1 MATTN
6 ESRLCV
12 LSDSKS
18 CSDIVEKM
26 DVDVTEKQY
35 NIVNQIKHILGL
47 WTDKYK
53 KRFSSWYLR
62 RIQKYNPLI
71 LDFNSAILN
80 DPFDCYKHLINW
92 DRSFKKALMKDKL
105 IDKQRLKLR
114 EELKNKKQ
122 VIDPKTHDVYFV
134 PSHVLD
140 KYKKK
145 EISDDKDYS
154 IIENMDI
161 VEEGMDIMVEQPII
175 DNMEIV
181 EEGMDIMVEQG
192 YTLLV
197 PTDGA
202 DVRYNVNIPIEEEP
216 FVQFPFNEVDYNQV
230 VQPYLDISPFFRQL
244 FSKCRNIRRSIN
256 QYMQNVQFRRGTPS
270 YFRDWLFGSRR
281 RRDDLMSFLDGG
293 IEQGDTGATS
303 NDLEQTNVLSS
314 TSNITFVDER
324 PVDVTSLHTKGEVY
338 SRDQNNDIAENDWTI
353 KKVLEREYP
362 ISGFEW
368 KVGVDAGEEVYSG
381 GLPQIITND
390 ANCMITRQ
398 LKFFSFLRAGIHVRV
413 QLNGTKFHC
422 GRLLVFFKPITWDD
436 DKEENF
442 YSLTCF
448 PSFFLD
454 ASVSNS
460 GEIYVPFTHLLSYF
474 SQESKT
480 LFNDSINTLGVLKI
494 IVFNKLAAAETASQS
509 LFGQIYVSL
518 VDPYV
523 HLPTYE
529 IKAFSYGDGYMQG
542 LESVLKKGA
551 GNLID
556 MGVGLDKKFTGG
568 LVTGAGNALC
578 NLLGVCDKPTDPV
591 SANPIINRTSAPL
604 CHGAGLDRSTRLGLS
619 PVSLTNSPPSM
630 LGAVDSDYNILTLC
644 QLPCLVGTVT
654 WTASHPI
661 GSQRFYMGVTPTW
674 LGTDQKT
681 SDGDNN
687 LSEYRPTMLAY
698 ISRAFCRW
706 RGDLKVKI
714 QVVATQF
721 HSGRLALVYDPHGSA
736 NNNLG
741 ELDQNKSHN
750 IIIMDIQEQQEL
762 VVDIPYFAVKPWLRC
777 DRFRAVEN
785 LKVATTKDLF
795 ASFLDCDIMGIFR
808 IFVLNQLVHPSNVPN
823 SVDINVFFYAG
834 DNFELTIPNPV
845 SPLSV
850 RAKVT
855 NKAEANNPWYPW
867 CLTEKYEDNVCSAE
881 QVIYNIYNIGLD
893 LNTKGWIKPTAE
905 KKWYEPTIVIEDSET
920 ICFMNQMLLVQKFIE
935 GSDEVCKKLISSL
948 PNYPTPSEEKGTI
961 KKIDGTTVNTYDKL
975 QDPVITSLD
984 HITQRVDANYSNI
997 LNEIIPPLRE
1007 VKDESSRTQSA
1018 VFNIERR
1025 SPMLE
1030 NQEYHQIQVSG
1041 EVPEGNVRW
1050 ERHDGFEQG
1059 LESYTTTRD
1068 QEGGSVLITDGNKS
1082 SNAVVNTVS
1091 ENAMQIQT
1099 LLRRYYPLWVSS
1111 NITYS
1116 DDFTIISIPVTP
1128 SFVPEEIKTGLLSNV
1143 ERRYEVHNLAWFM
1156 RIYTYWRGSLRYKI
1170 IYNTDDSDIYVW
1182 HNPIDAKAFSVMPG
1196 FRYNHLTNQMNFA
1209 SDVGISRVQQSIE
1222 IEIPYYSGFN
1232 QLLQSHISSKA
1243 DLRAQNG
1250 TLFIAV
1256 RNRNK
1261 DFNISVYISTG
1272 DDFTANILRAPPV
1285 LHEIMV
1291 KPYTYLKEGDDEVG
1305 VVDFP
1310 EIYSS
1315 LHHDSRN
1322 MQIPGQAA
1330 FNAYN
1335 NGSFKVCA
1343 PPEAE
1348 LYTIFENDE
1357 REREDFLS
1365 EELNENSQQNYMQ
1378 EQMFS
1383 LSGYID
1389 NTISNSESL
1398 KNVGSVYNEEV
1409 KPCINEVKD
1418 VASEVKDFLNEFRDQ
1433 ILPQILGTGK
1443 DAHRNILHTRE
1454 LVEQFIPKIQ
1464 EAIDHLNAMCV
1475 SNTNASITVKD
1486 AATNVADWA
1495 SYSKCFMQIL
1505 LLTSL
1510 WVNLVDLITSF
1521 SWTRLINVI
1530 CITCVI
1536 FKVQCNQIIQWVY
1549 LQATKLYEDYRSKAN
1564 NGAMAEQGLEDFI
1577 SNYQGNLVFVLASV
1591 ATVIYCAIFGCTP
1604 SWTYIKKVVQDTI
1617 TAEEPK
1623 AQGLSDV
1630 LKNIHFSSM
1639 GFKAIGSAFEF
1650 FQKWIDKLLNYL
1662 LGSECTEV
1670 LLEKEFKEK
1679 ATEIEK
1685 WIDEVASFEE
1695 EDLLMRSLV
1704 DVELHNKLYFL
1715 RDQGVKFTTWTL
1727 TNGVSRN
1734 VSSIIR
1740 DTNRRLTLMLKEVG
1754 KKRPMHGFRYSPFV
1768 IMLYGDSSLGKS
1780 NMMHHFTDMLREEL
1794 HIPYYNSVY
1803 CVPTAKKFLD
1813 GYSGQAIIEW
1823 DDALQCTEADEMIG
1837 NFINWRSNADTI
1849 VNMADCP
1856 EKGMPFTSKAIIMST
1871 NNAEVC
1877 INSLRDMNAFKNRIN
1892 VYFKCKMHE
1901 DWTIKDIKALNCK
1914 DKTFPFVKLSVF
1926 DYTTKELIRGGLTF
1940 TQALEYARNE
1950 FKKWDIKQK
1959 NLLNDYFSTHD
1970 SLRIPPGIQIIENDG
1985 QITSQMSLE
1994 DLTEEQAL
2002 DARIFQQLFV
2012 EVIDE
2017 EEKRF
2022 LANKV
2027 YRVYNTLTG
2036 LFENIKYEEKKIQ
2049 VSEFYALV
2057 KEKLKLQVNK
2067 LGKACKDFY
2076 LAHPN
2081 FNNVI
2086 IVTSIMGLT
2095 ALVIK
2100 QIYNIFLPLNI
2111 EESQKQVIVD
2121 EGGCYDHNVRARV
2134 KVVKPEAVA
2143 EGVDDPEA
2151 VDMGRQK
2158 VYRAIRFL
2166 GWETGRSNISL
2177 QCLAIGGKVI
2187 LCPHHF
2193 FRRAV
2198 DGDTFY
2204 MIDNNIKIPIV
2215 FNSVNMFRI
2224 KDKDAVLYYMGARFD
2239 SHKQLVKC
2247 FVEEKYF
2254 SKISTS
2260 TSASL
2265 FGRSLSGI
2273 LMEKACTAKGNITMS
2288 YRGDDDQAPMYTQY
2302 GWKYDIDTISG
2313 ECGSLLLA
2321 CNKALP
2327 PPGKIIGMHTAG
2339 YNHQRGGFAILLTR
2353 EMIENTLQVMKLQLG
2368 QDVYNAPLPVQ
2379 VNPSEEL
2386 FNEQCKVIPEGY
2398 FSYYGVMD
2406 PKFCPSQPTKTQFKK
2421 TPFHG
2426 ELYPITKAPAMLQSR
2441 DGISP
2446 LRNALGKFGK
2456 ITFPYKCKH
2465 IRAVRASI
2473 LNDLMCLNS
2482 DLPYAPLSEEIS
2494 IFGMDGVPYCD
2505 KMNMHSS
2512 PGWPYQCLHE
2522 SKGEIGK
2529 SYLFDE
2535 DKRCIKDELLIQNLC
2550 ERENMAKIG
2559 YRVPSIW
2566 RDCLKDE
2573 LRPIEKVKE
2582 GKTRLFNIPPVDFSI
2597 LVRKYFLS
2605 FEQAFYKGHGKF
2617 FSAVGINPESY
2628 EWTIS
2633 YNRLRTYGYKC
2644 VAGDF
2649 KTFDGMAMADLLWE
2663 ISEMISDWYDLKGG
2677 EDKIARI
2684 VRRVLMDEMI
2694 HTFQLVLNCVYKTH
2708 QGNPSGNPI
2717 TAPLNTILN
2726 IFYMRLSWMEIMEIQ
2741 NYKLCSMDAY
2751 NKNVIEEAYGDDNR
2765 LVIKHEVINL
2775 FNQITIA
2782 EALKKHG
2789 ITYTDESKSDEMVPY
2804 RHLLETSFLKRK
2816 YRFDHEL
2823 GTEIVLPIMDIDTI
2837 TSLTNWYRDSPSMEE
2852 QLQENQRAALTFA
2865 FFHGRKFY
2873 NDFNEGFMQ
2882 KMRENNMMPVCITYD
2897 EMLDSF
2903 EALIHDDGGDFGTL
2917 FTDFGF

>member
-1 MATTN
+1 MATTY
-6 ESRLCV
+6 EIRSSAP
-12 LSDSKS
+12 SDSVICATIS
-18 CSDIVEKM
+18 EKM
-26 DVDVTEKQY
+26 DVDEVDRQF
-35 NIVNQIKHILGL
+35 NITDQIKLILNS

-53 KRFSSWYLR
+53 KRFSSWFLR
-62 RIQKYNPLI
+62 RVQRYNI
-71 LDFNSAILN
+71 KIVDFEQSIIY
-80 DPFDCYKHLINW
+80 DPFECYKHLINW

-105 IDKQRLKLR
+105 IDKQRLKIRDEFKTKRRL
-114 EELKNKKQ
+114 
-122 VIDPKTHDVYFV
+122 IDPSTQDVYYV
-134 PSHVLD
+134 PIVILD
-140 KYKKK
+140 KYIKKGVP
-145 EISDDKDYS
+145 DNQDYKR
-154 IIENMDI
+154 IE
-161 VEEGMDIMVEQPII
+161 Q
-175 DNMEIV
+175 MEIV

-197 PTDGA
+197 PTDSV
-202 DVRYNVNIPIEEEP
+202 DKRYNVTIPVEDEP
-216 FVQFPFNEVDYNQV
+216 FIQFPFNETDYNQV
-230 VQPYLDISPFFRQL
+230 VQPYLDLSPFFRRL
-244 FSKCRNIRRSIN
+244 FSKCRNIRESIN

-281 RRDDLMSFLDGG
+281 RRDDLMTFLDGG
-293 IEQGDTGATS
+293 VEQGDTGVTS

-324 PVDVTSLHTKGEVY
+324 PVDITSLHTKGEVY
-338 SRDQNNDIAENDWTI
+338 SRDQNNDISENDWTL

-368 KVGVDAGEEVYSG
+368 KVGLETGKEVFSG
-381 GLPQIITND
+381 GLPKLITD
-390 ANCMITRQ
+390 DVNCMITRQ
-398 LKFFSFLRAGIHVRV
+398 LKFFSFLRAGVHVRV

-460 GEIYVPFTHLLSYF
+460 GEVYIPFTHLLSYF

-480 LFNDSINTLGVLKI
+480 LFNDSVNTLGLLKI
-494 IVFNKLAAAETASQS
+494 IVFNKLAASDTASQS
-509 LFGQIYVSL
+509 LFGQVYISL

-529 IKAFSYGDGYMQG
+529 IKAFSYGEGYMQG

-591 SANPIINRTSAPL
+591 SASPIVNRTSAPL

-654 WTASHPI
+654 WTASNAI
-661 GSQRFYMGVTPTW
+661 GHQNFYMGVTPTW

-681 SDGDNN
+681 SDSDNS

-706 RGDLKVKI
+706 RGDLKIKI

-721 HSGRLALVYDPHGSA
+721 HSGRLALVYDPHGCA

-741 ELDQNKSHN
+741 SLDENKSHN
-750 IIIMDIQEQQEL
+750 IIVMDIQEQQEL
-762 VVDIPYFAVKPWLRC
+762 VIDLPYFAVKPWLRC
-777 DRFRAVEN
+777 DRFRAPEN
-785 LKVATTKDLF
+785 LKVNDTKDLY

-823 SVDINVFFYAG
+823 QVDINVFFYAG

-845 SPLSV
+845 APLSV

-855 NKAEANNPWYPW
+855 NKAEPNNPWYPW
-867 CLTEKYEDNVCSAE
+867 CQAAKFENNLCSTEQN
-881 QVIYNIYNIGLD
+881 IYNIYNIGFD
-893 LNTKGWIKPTAE
+893 LNARGHIKPTAE
-905 KKWYEPTIVIEDSET
+905 KKWYQPTLVIENSET
-920 ICFMNQMLLVQKFIE
+920 ICFMNQILLVQKFVA
-935 GSDEVCKKLISSL
+935 GTDEVCKKLIDSL
-948 PNYPTPSEEKGTI
+948 PDYPTAAEMRGTI

-975 QDPVITSLD
+975 QDPVITSLE
-984 HITQRVDANYSNI
+984 HLTQRVDANYSNI
-997 LNEIIPPLRE
+997 LNEIIPPLRDIRE
-1007 VKDESSRTQSA
+1007 ESSRTQSA

-1025 SPMLE
+1025 NPLLE
-1030 NQEYHQIQVSG
+1030 NQEYHQIQVDG
-1041 EVPEGNVRW
+1041 DVPEGNVRW
-1050 ERHDGFEQG
+1050 ERHSAFELLKEQG

-1068 QEGGSVLITDGNKS
+1068 QEGGSVTITDGNKS

-1111 NITYS
+1111 NISYS
-1116 DDFTIISIPVTP
+1116 NDFTIISIPVTP
-1128 SFVPEEIKTGLLSNV
+1128 SFVPEENKTGLLSDV
-1143 ERRYEVHNLAWFM
+1143 ERHYEVHNLAWFM
-1156 RIYTYWRGSLRYKI
+1156 RIFTYWRGSLRYKI
-1170 IYNTDDSDIYVW
+1170 IYNADDSDIYVW
-1182 HNPIDAKAFSVMPG
+1182 HNPIDAKAFSVVPG

-1209 SDVGISRVQQSIE
+1209 SDVGISRVQQSLE
-1222 IEIPYYSGFN
+1222 IEVPYYSGFN
-1232 QLLQSHISSKA
+1232 QLLHSHISSKA

-1261 DFNISVYISTG
+1261 DFNISIYISTG

-1285 LHEIMV
+1285 LHEIMA
-1291 KPYTYLKEGDDEVG
+1291 KPYTILEEGTSAI
-1305 VVDFP
+1305 DFP

-1330 FNAYN
+1330 FNAYT
-1335 NGSFKVCA
+1335 NGIFKVCTPDEETSA
-1343 PPEAE
+1343 
-1348 LYTIFENDE
+1348 YRKDE
-1357 REREDFLS
+1357 REREDFLLN
-1365 EELNENSQQNYMQ
+1365 ELNHNNQQNYMY

-1383 LSGYID
+1383 LSGCID
-1389 NTISNSESL
+1389 NAISNSESV
-1398 KNVGSVYNEEV
+1398 KNMGSIYNEEI
-1409 KPCINEVKD
+1409 KPCLNEVKD
-1418 VASEVKDFLNEFRDQ
+1418 VASEVKDYLNEFKYQ

-1443 DAHRNILHTRE
+1443 DAHKNIVHTRQ
-1454 LVEQFIPKIQ
+1454 LVEDFIPKIQ
-1464 EAIDHLNAMCV
+1464 DAIDHLNAMCI
-1475 SNTNASITVKD
+1475 SNTNASINVSS
-1486 AATNVADWA
+1486 AANNVADWA

-1510 WVNLVDLITSF
+1510 WVNLLDLINSF

-1536 FKVQCNQIIQWVY
+1536 FKVQCCQVIQWVY

-1564 NGAMAEQGLEDFI
+1564 NGAMAEQGLEEFV
-1577 SNYQGNLVFVLASV
+1577 STYQDNLVFVLASV

-1604 SWTYIKKVVQDTI
+1604 SWAYIKKVIQETI
-1617 TAEEPK
+1617 TAEKPK
-1623 AQGLSDV
+1623 TQGLSDV

-1639 GFKAIGSAFEF
+1639 GFKAIGNAFEF
-1650 FQKWIDKLLNYL
+1650 FQKWITKLLNYL

-1679 ATEIEK
+1679 AAEIEK

-1704 DVELHNKLYFL
+1704 DIDLHNKLYYL

-1727 TNGVSRN
+1727 NNGVSKN

-1754 KKRPMHGFRYSPFV
+1754 KKRPMHGFRYAPFV
-1768 IMLYGDSSLGKS
+1768 IMLYGDSSIGKS
-1780 NMMHHFTDMLREEL
+1780 NMMHHFTDMLREEMC
-1794 HIPYYNSVY
+1794 IPYYNSVY
-1803 CVPTAKKFLD
+1803 CVPTAKKYLD
-1813 GYSGQAIIEW
+1813 GYSGQSIIEW
-1823 DDALQCTEADEMIG
+1823 DDALQCVEADEMIG

-1871 NNAEVC
+1871 NNAEVN
-1877 INSLRDMNAFKNRIN
+1877 INSLRDNNAFKNRIN
-1892 VYFKCKMHE
+1892 VYFKCKMH
-1901 DWTIKDIKALNCK
+1901 DNWTIKEVKQLKEK
-1914 DKTFPFVKLSVF
+1914 DKTFPFVKLSVY
-1926 DYTTKELIRGGLTF
+1926 DYTTKELIQGNLSF
-1940 TQALEYARNE
+1940 VQAIEYARKE
-1950 FKKWDIKQK
+1950 FKNWDIKQN

-1970 SLRIPPGIQIIENDG
+1970 SLRIPPGVQVVKEKDV
-1985 QITSQMSLE
+1985 ITSILNE
-1994 DLTEEQAL
+1994 EGLTEEQIL
-2002 DARIFQQLFV
+2002 DAKIFQQMFV
-2012 EVIDE
+2012 ETIDE
-2017 EEKRF
+2017 VEKES
-2022 LANKV
+2022 LAN
-2027 YRVYNTLTG
+2027 RVYKIFDTLTG
-2036 LFENIKYEEKKIQ
+2036 KIEFVQYENKKKKISQ
-2049 VSEFYALV
+2049 FYELIKMKLKMQLDKFKTTCKEFYI
-2057 KEKLKLQVNK
+2057 
-2067 LGKACKDFY
+2067 
-2076 LAHPN
+2076 AHPN

-2086 IVTSIMGLT
+2086 MITSILGLA

-2100 QIYNIFLPLNI
+2100 QIYSMFLPLSV
-2111 EESQKQVIVD
+2111 EEGNKQTIIN
-2121 EGGCYDHNVRARV
+2121 EGGCYDYNVRARV
-2134 KVVKPEAVA
+2134 KVVKPEAIA
-2143 EGVDDPEA
+2143 EGTDDPEA
-2151 VDMGRQK
+2151 VDMGRNK
-2158 VYRAIRFL
+2158 VYRAMRFL
-2166 GWETGRSNISL
+2166 GWETGKNTVSL

-2193 FRRAV
+2193 FRKAV
-2198 DGDTFY
+2198 DGDVFY
-2204 MIDNNIKIPIV
+2204 MIDNGVKIPITY
-2215 FNSVNMFRI
+2215 NSVNMFRI

-2239 SHKQLVKC
+2239 SHKHLVKC

-2254 SKISTS
+2254 SKISSS

-2265 FGRSLSGI
+2265 FGKTLNGV
-2273 LMEKACTAKGNITMS
+2273 LMEKSCIAKGNVTMS
-2288 YRGDDDQAPMYTQY
+2288 YYGEDDDKPTYVQY
-2302 GWKYDIDTISG
+2302 GWRYEIDTVSG

-2339 YNHQRGGFAILLTR
+2339 YSHKRGGFAILLTR
-2353 EMIENTLQVMKLQLG
+2353 EMIETTLQIMKLQLG
-2368 QDVYNAPLPVQ
+2368 QDVYNAPLPIQ
-2379 VNPSEEL
+2379 VNPDEEL

-2406 PKFCPSQPTKTQFKK
+2406 SKFCPSQPTKTQFKK

-2426 ELYPITKAPAMLQSR
+2426 ELYPVTKAPALLQSKN
-2441 DGISP
+2441 GISP

-2456 ITFPYKCKH
+2456 ITFPYKAKH
-2465 IRAVRASI
+2465 IKAVRASI
-2473 LNDLMCLNS
+2473 LNDLMCLES
-2482 DLPYAPLSEEIS
+2482 DLGYKPLSDEIA
-2494 IFGMDGVPYCD
+2494 IFGVDGVAYCD

-2512 PGWPYQCLHE
+2512 PGWPYQCLYA

-2535 DKRCIKDELLIQNLC
+2535 DKRCIKDELLQQNLLN
-2550 ERENMAKIG
+2550 RENMAKIG

-2573 LRPIEKVKE
+2573 LRSLEKVKE

-2597 LVRKYFLS
+2597 LVRKYFLA

-2617 FSAVGINPESY
+2617 FSAVGINPESF
-2628 EWTIS
+2628 EWTVS

-2663 ISEMISDWYDLKGG
+2663 IGEMISDWYGLKGG
-2677 EDKIARI
+2677 EDVLSRN

-2694 HTFQLVLNCVYKTH
+2694 HTFQLVLNCVYKSH

-2726 IFYMRLSWMEIMEIQ
+2726 IFYMRLSWMEIMEVQ
-2741 NYKLCSMDAY
+2741 DYRLYSMDAY
-2751 NKNVIEEAYGDDNR
+2751 SKHVIEEAYGDDNR
-2765 LVIKHEVINL
+2765 LVIKQEVIKL
-2775 FNQITIA
+2775 FNQVTIA
-2782 EALKKHG
+2782 EALKRHG

-2804 RHLLETSFLKRK
+2804 RHLLQTSFLKRK
-2816 YRFDHEL
+2816 YRFDKEL
-2823 GTEIVLPIMDIDTI
+2823 GSEIVLPIMDVDTI
-2837 TSLTNWYRDSPSMEE
+2837 TSLTNWYRDAPNIEE

-2865 FFHGRKFY
+2865 FFHGREFF
-2873 NDFNEGFMQ
+2873 NDFNKGFIE

-2903 EALIHDDGGDFGTL
+2903 EALIHDDGGDFGTI
-2917 FTDFGF
+2917 FTDFGFK